1 MPDGHAPPPLH
12 THAPQMSHCSLLGLQ
27 QLESWELPE
36 TAGLPSTSERESV
49 VPEAV
54 GV

>member
-27 QLESWELPE
+27 QLESWNAQKQLDSH
-36 TAGLPSTSERESV
+36 LLVRESV
-49 VPEAV
+49 VPAAV